1 MPRNPG
7 LLSLGPLFHFVWFSL
22 VTAPGYS
29 SPSKPCYLLD
39 LKQDHSI
46 PGFQPPG
53 ASIRSRIQPGSLLG
67 RAAAASPSSFPAHLS
82 HRTAFSPPVSR
93 ALPCCPFPHPSQDP
107 SRLPDHSDPAWFC
120 SLGSSLS
127 LVSHQQNISLVES
140 GALSCSCCLPST

>member
-1 MPRNPG
+1 MLRNPG

-29 SPSKPCYLLD
+29 SPSSPCYLLD

-67 RAAAASPSSFPAHLS
+67 RAAAASPKPWLCPALISSDSLLLPAEGLS
-82 HRTAFSPPVSR
+82 VF
-93 ALPCCPFPHPSQDP
+93 
-107 SRLPDHSDPAWFC
+107 
-120 SLGSSLS
+120 
-127 LVSHQQNISLVES
+127 
-140 GALSCSCCLPST
+140 